1 MRMAHPDDALELA
14 ELVNYA
20 GEGLPLHVW
29 KKLASAG
36 KDPWEIGRQ
45 RQAKRAQSGQIVAI
59 ESGGRAVAALTGYAI
74 PEQPGPI
81 PDEMPAIFRPL
92 QELENLAPLT
102 WHVNV
107 IATMPDYRRRG
118 FGKQLL
124 DTAEAIAQSENLNAM
139 SLIVKDANRD
149 ARRLYERA
157 GYREAARRLIL
168 KEDWQ
173 TRGQEWVL
181 MVKRLPQGA

>member
-1 MRMAHPDDALELA
+1 
-14 ELVNYA
+14 
-20 GEGLPLHVW
+20 
-29 KKLASAG
+29 LASSG
-36 KDPWEIGRQ
+36 EDPWEIGRQ

-59 ESGGRAVAALTGYAI
+59 EAGGRVVAALTGYAI

-81 PDEMPAIFRPL
+81 PDDMPAIFRPL
-92 QELENLAPLT
+92 QELENLAPST

-107 IATMPDYRRRG
+107 LATMPQYRGRG

-124 DTAEAIAQSENLNAM
+124 DIAETTAQSEKLNAM
-139 SLIVKDANRD
+139 S

-157 GYREAARRLIL
+157 GYRETARRLIL

-181 MVKRLPQGA
+181 MLKRLPQDA